1 MYSGLFSPFP
11 GTQIMPSALEWE
23 IMSMQILLREGF
35 YSLKRNLPLGNWT
48 VFFPFTT
55 TCSCTHE
62 QAIPVRGCF
71 LIQITKNTRQRLI
84 NIRVTSHFTRHHN

>member
-48 VFFPFTT
+48 VFFFFLLPLHAH
-55 TCSCTHE
+55 THMSRRFPYG
-62 QAIPVRGCF
+62 AAFSFRLPKIPGRG
-71 LIQITKNTRQRLI
+71 
-84 NIRVTSHFTRHHN
+84 